1 MFSRQRLI
9 IVDEISSKPG
19 LFFEPLNYY
28 LLDLI
33 LHFEEGI
40 KTNFV
45 LAGLKKSL
53 KSLDELEIEDANF
66 GPIPVK
72 NVLKP
77 CTILL

>member
-40 KTNFV
+40 KLT
-45 LAGLKKSL
+45 LYLQDLKNL
-53 KSLDELEIEDANF
+53 
-66 GPIPVK
+66 
-72 NVLKP
+72 
-77 CTILL
+77 